1 MIKMVTKKRIQEIRN
16 SKPINIDK
24 EMAEA
29 IEEGDKMSRENSKL
43 FREILD

>member
-16 SKPINIDK
+16 SKPIDIDK
-24 EMAEA
+24 EMAKT

-43 FREILD
+43 FRDMLD